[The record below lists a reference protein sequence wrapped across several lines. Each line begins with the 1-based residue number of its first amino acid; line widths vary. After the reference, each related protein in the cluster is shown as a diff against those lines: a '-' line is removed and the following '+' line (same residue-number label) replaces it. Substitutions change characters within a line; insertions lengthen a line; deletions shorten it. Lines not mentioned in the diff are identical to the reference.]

1 MSAHL
6 LPGPVMVDLEGR
18 SLTAS
23 DRRRL
28 LHPLTGGVI
37 LFTRNYESPEQ
48 IAALT
53 SEIRALRD
61 PPLLITV
68 DHEGGRVQRFRTGF
82 TRLSPMR
89 LLGEIWD
96 TDPARARRLARD
108 AGYVL
113 AAELLACGVDLSFTP
128 VLDLDYGKSEV
139 IGDRALHS
147 RPAGICDLA
156 AALLDGLREAG
167 MSACGKHFPG
177 HGYVAAD
184 SHVDVPVDHRSF
196 TELAAADLVPFRNL
210 IQHGLSSIMP
220 AHVIYPSIDPH
231 PAGFSP
237 FWLGKVLRGDL
248 GFQGLIFSD
257 DLSME
262 GASVAGGILDRAYA
276 ALNAGC
282 DVVLVC
288 NRPDSADELLSGLKH
303 RTSDA
308 SLARLTNLRGRPSA
322 SLSAARASERHA
334 MAIQSI
340 MSIGQ
345 TSQSLLA
352 QEKQVGERG

>member
-6 LPGPVMVDLEGR
+6 MPGPVMLDLEGR
-18 SLTAS
+18 SLTVR

-82 TRLSPMR
+82 TRLPPMR
-89 LLGEIWD
+89 MLGEIWD
-96 TDPARARRLARD
+96 TDPVRARRLASD

-128 VLDLDYGKSEV
+128 VLDLDYRKSEV

-147 RPAGICDLA
+147 QPPGICDLA
-156 AALLDGLREAG
+156 AALLDGLAEAG

-184 SHVDVPVDHRSF
+184 SHVDVPVDHRGF
-196 TELAAADLVPFRNL
+196 AELAAADLVPFRNM

-231 PAGFSP
+231 PAGFSA
-237 FWLGKVLRGDL
+237 FWLGKVLRGDM

-288 NRPDSADELLSGLKH
+288 NRPDSADELLSGLDY
-303 RTSDA
+303 RISEA
-308 SLARLTNLRGRPSA
+308 SLARLANLRGRPVA
-322 SLSAARASERHA
+322 TLSALRASERYA
-334 MAIQSI
+334 LAVQSI

-345 TSQSLLA
+345 SSNSLLA
-352 QEKQVGERG
+352 QEKQVGERA